1 MELPPDIF
9 ITYPKKVAFKTYQ
22 TCWQI
27 GDIYLS
33 GNAEKTEDNPQG
45 TGCYLV
51 MTGRGCDDIFRILDN
66 RGHTFGELF
75 RQCERWFG
83 TEFHFTR
90 LDIAIDDRNEVPF
103 FTPQQLK
110 KNAKRKNT
118 YPAVNTVGIMRAN
131 IPMKNGLELFISVLE
146 NRIYRSAF
154 TIRTEKSAQNITER
168 WKKSGAGNER
178 KSS

>member
-1 MELPPDIF
+1 
-9 ITYPKKVAFKTYQ
+9 
-22 TCWQI
+22 
-27 GDIYLS
+27 
-33 GNAEKTEDNPQG
+33 
-45 TGCYLV
+45 

-110 KNAKRKNT
+110 KKCEKEE
-118 YPAVNTVGIMRAN
+118 YISSSEYCMGHSN
-131 IPMKNGLELFISVLE
+131 I
-146 NRIYRSAF
+146 
-154 TIRTEKSAQNITER
+154 NITMNLYAHASVEGIKAELR
-168 WKKSGAGNER
+168 ELIA
-178 KSS
+178 

>member
-9 ITYPKKVAFKTYQ
+9 ITYSKKVAFKTYQ

-33 GNAEKTEDNPQG
+33 GNAERTEDNPQG

-110 KNAKRKNT
+110 KKSLQ
-118 YPAVNTVGIMRAN
+118 YIMGHSN
-131 IPMKNGLELFISVLE
+131 I
-146 NRIYRSAF
+146 
-154 TIRTEKSAQNITER
+154 NITMNLYAHASVEGIKAELR
-168 WKKSGAGNER
+168 ELIA
-178 KSS
+178 